1 MNKIKFWD
9 IVNNANI
16 NEPSNIEA
24 GIMNIIKELE
34 LLSRN
39 DLIKFKRYYDNY
51 KTLAHKPLI
60 MGVIALNCGDDNY
73 NSAIYSANSLLDV
86 VLLFGFDRYIKTL
99 ANPDTFSEI
108 KQFDIDTEKFNI
120 KAFNCTI
127 NYMIS
132 ESEPHKK
139 IIALNNHLN
148 FSEIEKSD
156 ILTDIKYNDNIN
168 FKWNNVDEL
177 KPILENT
184 FNTILDK
191 KR

>member
-9 IVNNANI
+9 IIAKANI
-16 NEPSNIEA
+16 YNSASIET
-24 GIMNIIKELE
+24 GIMSILNEVEQLN
-34 LLSRN
+34 RN
-39 DLIKFKRYYDNY
+39 DLIKFKRCYDNY
-51 KTLAHKPLI
+51 KALAYKPLI

-73 NSAIYSANSLLDV
+73 NSAVYSANSVLDIF
-86 VLLFGFDRYIKTL
+86 LLFGFDRYIKTISH
-99 ANPDTFSEI
+99 PDTFSEI
-108 KQFDIDTEKFNI
+108 PRFDFNTERFNI

-156 ILTDIKYNDNIN
+156 ILIDIKYNDNIN

-184 FNTILDK
+184 FNTILDIN
-191 KR
+191 R